1 MLNAYRSAGQRI
13 WAGVIVTDTVD
24 ETPRETAQRTEGRRG
39 GLLRRLAG
47 DREGVAAIEF
57 AMLAIPF
64 FLLAFAIIEMC
75 VAYAAEQ
82 LLDHAV
88 DDMAR
93 KLRTGQI
100 TFASQGA
107 TDMNAD
113 EFREA
118 FCAEIAIMMGCNE
131 RLYLDVQEFNDFD
144 DMPLGVPR
152 EDGAPFGN
160 LEDGEFGFSPGD
172 GNSKN
177 MLRAYYRWPVV
188 TNLIRPFVTNIRPE
202 GEGLPSDYLIIGTAA
217 FQNEAF

>member
-13 WAGVIVTDTVD
+13 WAGVIVTNTVD
-24 ETPRETAQRTEGRRG
+24 EVPREGARRTERRRG
-39 GLLRRLAG
+39 GLIKRLAG

-100 TFASQGA
+100 TYASQGA
-107 TDMNAD
+107 TDMNAE
-113 EFREA
+113 EFRDA
-118 FCAEIAIMMGCNE
+118 FCAEIAVMMGCDD
-131 RLYLDVQEFNDFD
+131 RLYLDVRKYSDFD
-144 DMPLGVPR
+144 DMPLGVV
-152 EDGAPFGN
+152 
-160 LEDGEFGFSPGD
+160 
-172 GNSKN
+172 
-177 MLRAYYRWPVV
+177 PV
-188 TNLIRPFVTNIRPE
+188 E
-202 GEGLPSDYLIIGTAA
+202 
-217 FQNEAF
+217 